1 MRAALQDAGERLLA
15 ALVRVVFAGLR
26 ALGPDRASDLGA
38 AVAPRLGPLTRNHR
52 YAMENLRLAFHE
64 GKVEGGVSDALDQAF
79 EMFPKLREQRYRR
92 WEKAGLLPHQVDP
105 YAPRDPKDRD
115 DERR

>member
-1 MRAALQDAGERLLA
+1 MT
-15 ALVRVVFAGLR
+15 ALVKFIILTIVVIGVIVGLR
-26 ALGPDRASDLGA
+26 
-38 AVAPRLGPLTRNHR
+38 T
-52 YAMENLRLAFHE
+52 LR
-64 GKVEGGVSDALDQAF
+64 
-79 EMFPKLREQRYRR
+79 PKLREQRYRR